1 MSDPT
6 PALSV
11 PNLSGWFAPDGSH
24 RFPLR
29 VYYEDTDAGG
39 IVYHAN
45 YLRFAERARSEM
57 LSLLGFRQTDMAKG
71 SDVVTGV
78 SFAVRRATIDFVAPA
93 KLEDTLEV
101 DTRIADIRGASFAV
115 AQIIRRDGRALAR
128 ADLQLVTINRA
139 GRAVRLP
146 DAVRAAMDALHRT
159 QAAHFESSVPTT
171 PQTRD

>member
-1 MSDPT
+1 MSEVLP
-6 PALSV
+6 S
-11 PNLSGWFAPDGSH
+11 LSGWFAEDGSH
-24 RFPLR
+24 RYPLR

-57 LSLLGFRQTDMAKG
+57 LTLLGFRQTEMAKG
-71 SDVVTGV
+71 VRTESGVVTGV
-78 SFAVRRATIDFVAPA
+78 SFAVRRATIDFTAPA

-115 AQIIRRDGRALAR
+115 AQIIRRDGRALVR
-128 ADLQLVTINRA
+128 ADLQLVTINPA

-146 DAVRAAMDALHRT
+146 DAVRAAMDALCRR
-159 QAAHFESSVPTT
+159 QAPHASSSNTPTT
-171 PQTRD
+171 AQTRD

>member
-1 MSDPT
+1 MSEGP
-6 PALSV
+6 S
-11 PNLSGWFAPDGSH
+11 LSGWFAEDGSH
-24 RFPLR
+24 RYPLR

-57 LSLLGFRQTDMAKG
+57 LTLLGFRQTEMAKGVTTG

-78 SFAVRRATIDFVAPA
+78 SFAVRRATIDFTAPA

-115 AQIIRRDGRALAR
+115 AQIIRRDGRALVR
-128 ADLQLVTINRA
+128 ADLQLVTINPA

-146 DAVRAAMDALHRT
+146 EAVRAAIDALRRRQSPHPVLT
-159 QAAHFESSVPTT
+159 TPTT
-171 PQTRD
+171 AQTRD

>member
-1 MSDPT
+1 MNEPM
-6 PALSV
+6 
-11 PNLSGWFAPDGSH
+11 LSGWFAADGSH

-57 LSLLGFRQTDMAKG
+57 LTLLGFRQTEMAKSVTTESG
-71 SDVVTGV
+71 VVTGV
-78 SFAVRRATIDFVAPA
+78 SFAVRRATIDFTAPA

-115 AQIIRRDGRALAR
+115 AQTIRRDGRTLVR
-128 ADLQLVTINRA
+128 ADLQLVTINPA

-146 DAVRAAMDALHRT
+146 EAVRAAMDALHRR
-159 QAAHFESSVPTT
+159 QLSHPDTT
-171 PQTRD
+171 TTAQTRD

>member
-1 MSDPT
+1 MSEPM
-6 PALSV
+6 
-11 PNLSGWFAPDGSH
+11 LSGWFAADGSH

-57 LSLLGFRQTDMAKG
+57 LTLLGFRQTEMAKG
-71 SDVVTGV
+71 VTTESGVVTGV
-78 SFAVRRATIDFVAPA
+78 SFAVRRATIDFTAPA
-93 KLEDTLEV
+93 RLEDTLEV

-115 AQIIRRDGRALAR
+115 AQTIRRDGRTLVR
-128 ADLQLVTINRA
+128 ADLQLVTINPA

-146 DAVRAAMDALHRT
+146 EAVRAAMDALHRR
-159 QAAHFESSVPTT
+159 QLSHPDMTT
-171 PQTRD
+171 TAQTRD

>member
-1 MSDPT
+1 MSEAT
-6 PALSV
+6 LS
-11 PNLSGWFAPDGSH
+11 LSGWFAEDGSH
-24 RFPLR
+24 RYPLR

-57 LSLLGFRQTDMAKG
+57 LTLLGFRQTDMAKG
-71 SDVVTGV
+71 SGVVTGV
-78 SFAVRRATIDFVAPA
+78 SFAVRRATIDFTAPA

-115 AQIIRRDGRALAR
+115 AQIIRRDGRALVR
-128 ADLQLVTINRA
+128 ADLQLVTINPA

-146 DAVRAAMDALHRT
+146 DAVRAAMDALRLRQSPHPVLT
-159 QAAHFESSVPTT
+159 TPTT
-171 PQTRD
+171 AQTRD